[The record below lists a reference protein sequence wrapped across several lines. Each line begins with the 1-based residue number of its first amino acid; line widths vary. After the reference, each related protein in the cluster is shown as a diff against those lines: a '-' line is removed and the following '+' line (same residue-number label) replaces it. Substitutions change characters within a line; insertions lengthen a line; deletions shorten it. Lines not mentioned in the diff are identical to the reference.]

1 MPYRN
6 SKDMLTDT
14 LQILQARTVLLLDAI
29 ATSETRFLGIFIV
42 AGRKFFSDTGFL
54 APDA

>member
-14 LQILQARTVLLLDAI
+14 LQILQTRTVLLLDAL
-29 ATSETRFLGIFIV
+29 ATSETRFIGIFIV
-42 AGRKFFSDTGFL
+42 AGGKFF
-54 APDA
+54 

>member
-29 ATSETRFLGIFIV
+29 ATSETRFLRIFIV
-42 AGRKFFSDTGFL
+42 PGRKFF
-54 APDA
+54 

>member
-14 LQILQARTVLLLDAI
+14 LQILQARTVLLLDTL
-29 ATSETRFLGIFIV
+29 ATSETRFLRIFTV
-42 AGRKFFSDTGFL
+42 ARRKFF
-54 APDA
+54 